1 MSCHDIGRGMN
12 SVVRTTIT
20 LFDEGKICLE
30 SARAIIV
37 SCRKGVH
44 WCDGNEGE
52 AISYI
57 SECICGKCMKKAEK
71 GEKHYS
77 IKAIASDA
85 AITQKQADAALT
97 AIVTANEDTVAA
109 GNSVSLIGFG
119 TFSAKATKAKTARNP
134 RTGETVDVP
143 ANTVPV
149 FKAGKAFKEK
159 VNK

>member
-12 SVVRTTIT
+12 TVVRTTIT
-20 LFDEGKICLE
+20 LFDEGKITLE

-71 GEKHYS
+71 GEKLFH
-77 IKAIASDA
+77 
-85 AITQKQADAALT
+85 L
-97 AIVTANEDTVAA
+97 
-109 GNSVSLIGFG
+109 
-119 TFSAKATKAKTARNP
+119 
-134 RTGETVDVP
+134 
-143 ANTVPV
+143 
-149 FKAGKAFKEK
+149 
-159 VNK
+159 